1 MSSLVCLKAWTVSLI
16 FLFTEDLTVTSSATV
31 YLVVLVEEGLG
42 LIWENLVWMLSA
54 DFIPLFLLVWSL
66 LTQSLLCLCWQ

>member
-54 DFIPLFLLVWSL
+54 DFISLFLLVWSL